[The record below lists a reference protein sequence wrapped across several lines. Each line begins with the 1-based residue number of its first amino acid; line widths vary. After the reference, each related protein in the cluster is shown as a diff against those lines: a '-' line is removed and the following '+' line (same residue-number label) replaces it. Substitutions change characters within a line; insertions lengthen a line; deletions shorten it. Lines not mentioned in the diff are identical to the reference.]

1 MPDNDNRSSDLW
13 RVRQKKQAFVVLFVA
28 AVGVVGVIVK
38 VASQDYLRAGI
49 FAAIVSAICGLG
61 IWLWRQSKK

>member
-1 MPDNDNRSSDLW
+1 MPDNDHRSDLW

-38 VASQDYLRAGI
+38 IVSGDYLRAGI
-49 FAAIVSAICGLG
+49 FAAVVVGVCSLG

>member
-1 MPDNDNRSSDLW
+1 MPDNDHRSDLW

-38 VASQDYLRAGI
+38 IVSQDYLRAGI
-49 FAAIVSAICGLG
+49 FAAVVSAICGLG
-61 IWLWRQSKK
+61 IWLWRQSKQ